1 MLIERFHGEGIAVS
15 PAPLSQVVRGGGL
28 VYLSGQVPFDAD
40 GQLAG
45 EDIETQARQV
55 FDNMRRN
62 LAAAGCS
69 FRDVLKVNAFLADL
83 ADAPGYNAVYEQA
96 FSPPYPAR
104 TTVGA
109 ALPGF
114 RLEVEAVALVHENGG
129 GMGDHADERGIV
141 AAAYEAWDAEDEQA
155 LRALVDEHATA
166 YQSET
171 IPWGATA
178 QGREEF
184 VRYALDVKQ
193 QLDASASV
201 DTLFRCGADVVALGR
216 SAGSV
221 KATGGRF
228 DLGFA
233 HVWTVRDGLI
243 QRFVA
248 YVDTDALAPALEA
261 GA

>member
-1 MLIERFHGEGIAVS
+1 MSIERFHGEGVAAA

-28 VYLSGQVPFDAD
+28 VFLSGQVPVDGD
-40 GQLAG
+40 GQVNG
-45 EDIETQARQV
+45 GNIEAQARQV
-55 FDNMRRN
+55 FENMRRN
-62 LAAAGCS
+62 LAAASCS
-69 FRDVLKVNAFLADL
+69 FDDVLKVNGFLADL
-83 ADAPGYNAVYEQA
+83 ADAPGYNKVYEET
-96 FSPPYPAR
+96 FSLPYPAR

-109 ALPGF
+109 VLPGF
-114 RLEVEAVALVHENGG
+114 LIEVEAIALRGDDG
-129 GMGDHADERGIV
+129 DGMGDYGDERGIV

-171 IPWGATA
+171 IPWGAVA
-178 QGREEF
+178 EGREAF
-184 VRYALDVKQ
+184 VRYALNVKQ

-201 DTLFRCGADVVALGR
+201 DTLFRCGPDVIALGR

-221 KATGGRF
+221 KATGGHF

-233 HVWTVRDGLI
+233 HVWTVRDGLV

-248 YVDTDALAPALEA
+248 YVDTDALAPALEP
-261 GA
+261 GT